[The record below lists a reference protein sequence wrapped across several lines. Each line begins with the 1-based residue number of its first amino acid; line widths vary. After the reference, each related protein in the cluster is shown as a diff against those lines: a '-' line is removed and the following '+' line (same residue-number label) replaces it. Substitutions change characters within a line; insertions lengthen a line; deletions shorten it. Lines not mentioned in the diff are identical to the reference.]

1 VRPELEGLAAVIGL
15 DGPPEVVDGDRVD
28 ADLGEAHGQLSVEL
42 VQPAHV
48 RQDDDAGAG
57 RLPGA
62 GLEGQQ
68 RVAVFRQPCMRE
80 LADRATVQ
88 TDFVVFDGAPHS
100 FFDRTADEHA
110 AAADEAWTRLRR
122 FVQEHS

>member
-1 VRPELEGLAAVIGL
+1 M
-15 DGPPEVVDGDRVD
+15 
-28 ADLGEAHGQLSVEL
+28 L
-42 VQPAHV
+42 V
-48 RQDDDAGAG
+48 AGADANI
-57 RLPGA
+57 PV
-62 GLEGQQ
+62 ES
-68 RVAVFRQPCMRE
+68 VRE

-110 AAADEAWTRLRR
+110 AAADEAWIRLRR